1 MTKQKFNKRKLFII
15 FMVIALG
22 IVIIAGIFVYHNSLQ
37 GQKPFETLTT
47 EDVKSISLYS
57 VTGEIIYTFN
67 QKEQDEIIKL
77 LNGVAV
83 DKEIDPEYIWNGGFD
98 RQFGIE
104 KKDGSVIVFGTSGE
118 FYVDGHRYKVSEN
131 NTSIAKLRNLH
142 GEYYMEYYIPHNAQ
156 G

>member
-1 MTKQKFNKRKLFII
+1 MTKQKFNKRKLFLI
-15 FMVIALG
+15 FTVIVLG
-22 IVIIAGIFVYHNSLQ
+22 ILIIAGTSFYHNSLQ
-37 GQKPFETLTT
+37 GQIPFEDLKT

-67 QKEQDEIIKL
+67 QTEQEKIIKL
-77 LNGVAV
+77 LNGVAI

-104 KKDGSVIVFGTSGE
+104 KKDGSIIVFGTSGE
-118 FYVDGHRYKVSEN
+118 FYVDGHRYKVSEK
-131 NTSIAKLRNLH
+131 NTAIVKLRNLH
-142 GEYYMEYYIPHNAQ
+142 SEYYKEYYVPNNAQ

>member
-22 IVIIAGIFVYHNSLQ
+22 FLIIVGTCVYHNSLQ
-37 GQKPFETLTT
+37 GQKPFENLKT

-57 VTGEIIYTFN
+57 VTGEVLYTFN
-67 QKEQDEIIKL
+67 QTEQDEIVKL

-83 DKEIDPEYIWNGGFD
+83 DKEISPEYIWNGGFD

-104 KKDGSVIVFGTSGE
+104 KKDGSIIVFGTSGE
-118 FYVDGHRYKVSEN
+118 FYVDGHRYKVSEKN
-131 NTSIAKLRNLH
+131 ASIVKLRNLH
-142 GEYYMEYYIPHNAQ
+142 SEYYDEYYVPYNAQ

>member
-1 MTKQKFNKRKLFII
+1 MKQLK
-15 FMVIALG
+15 
-22 IVIIAGIFVYHNSLQ
+22 
-37 GQKPFETLTT
+37 T

-67 QKEQDEIIKL
+67 QTEQEKIIEL

-104 KKDGSVIVFGTSGE
+104 KKDGSLIVFGTSVE
-118 FYVDGHRYKVSEN
+118 FYVDGHRYKVSEK
-131 NTSIAKLRNLH
+131 NTAIVKLRNLH
-142 GEYYMEYYIPHNAQ
+142 SEYYKEYYVPNNPQ